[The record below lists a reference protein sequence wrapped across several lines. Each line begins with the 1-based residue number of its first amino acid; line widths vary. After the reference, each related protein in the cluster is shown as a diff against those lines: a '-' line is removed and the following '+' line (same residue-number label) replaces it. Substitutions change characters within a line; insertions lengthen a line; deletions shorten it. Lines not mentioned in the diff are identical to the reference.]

1 MVAVAAVE
9 VVAATLQA
17 IGAGLTAC
25 GPGALIHMAISQH
38 TSRGAWSRPKLVR
51 LGYSPQ
57 PSGYAL
63 EE

>member
-1 MVAVAAVE
+1 VVAVAAVE

-38 TSRGAWSRPKLVR
+38 TSQ
-51 LGYSPQ
+51 YN
-57 PSGYAL
+57 
-63 EE
+63 